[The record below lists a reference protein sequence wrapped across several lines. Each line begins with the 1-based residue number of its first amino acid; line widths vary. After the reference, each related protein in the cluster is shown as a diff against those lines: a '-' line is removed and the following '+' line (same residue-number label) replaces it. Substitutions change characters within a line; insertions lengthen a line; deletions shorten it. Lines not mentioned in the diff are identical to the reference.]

1 MAILNWFD
9 TREVDDFAHAL
20 AQDFIGRLPSPP
32 DNSRKMTPDRMR
44 NTHDAIVARAAAFA
58 RSHKINWYKKAHL
71 GNTFKWA
78 LHDAGYDQQIV
89 DAMTHDVLVAITP
102 VRQKT

>member
-9 TREVDDFAHAL
+9 TREVDDFARAL
-20 AQDFIGRLPSPP
+20 AQDFIGRLPPPP
-32 DNSRKMTPDRMR
+32 DNGRKMTPDRMR

-58 RSHKINWYKKAHL
+58 RAHKINWYKKAHL

-78 LHDAGYDQQIV
+78 LRDVGYDQQIA